1 MHYYPSC
8 FEHFVS
14 GHMVTLQHFVD
25 AILVESHQAANTE
38 IPQHLVQQMYYSWT
52 LCFPG
57 ILELMSSSYKW
68 DPGWWCLAIQ
78 RQQHFCIDQDACP
91 WIYPNSTL
99 YISGIDLVQV
109 ELCCNHLL
117 VFVIWKLDDF
127 FSWPCD
133 ERILVELN
141 SVVAMLSLSTVSL
154 PIRLEATRK
163 T

>member
-1 MHYYPSC
+1 MHYYASC
-8 FEHFVS
+8 SNIFVS
-14 GHMVTLQHFVD
+14 GHIVTCYIGGKPPSCKHRDTSTFG
-25 AILVESHQAANTE
+25 AADV
-38 IPQHLVQQMYYSWT
+38 LF
-52 LCFPG
+52 L
-57 ILELMSSSYKW
+57 
-68 DPGWWCLAIQ
+68 DPLFSRYCGPHVLLIEVGPRMMTSVAL
-78 RQQHFCIDQDACP
+78 CIDQDACP